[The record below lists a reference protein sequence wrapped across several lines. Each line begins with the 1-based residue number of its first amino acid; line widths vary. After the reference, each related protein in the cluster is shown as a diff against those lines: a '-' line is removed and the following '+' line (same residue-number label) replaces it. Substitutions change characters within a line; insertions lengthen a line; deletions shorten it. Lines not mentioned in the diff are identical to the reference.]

1 MNVSQFVYNL
11 ESDVD
16 PNLVEQLRDWS
27 DNDKLYVYLHSI
39 QLEHMK
45 QFKNLVET
53 LLTLQQS
60 VDNQ

>member
-1 MNVSQFVYNL
+1 MNVSQYVYNL

-16 PNLVEQLRDWS
+16 PQLVEQLRDWPDS
-27 DNDKLYVYLHSI
+27 DKLYVYLHSI

-45 QFKNLVET
+45 QFKKLVET